1 MRRHNVINLVI
12 LALAALALSMTGCT
26 QESEQRPGVHPE
38 LWTNAML
45 GFPQSEENRGE
56 EESLQ
61 RRTDCIDTA
70 RSRIE
75 HGDGHGGQHGVA
87 EQTIY
92 RWRRQFSGME
102 VSDVRE
108 LRRLRDEN
116 ARLKKLLAE
125 RDLEV
130 EVMKEIQAKKW

>member
-1 MRRHNVINLVI
+1 MKKSRYKEEQIVSI
-12 LALAALALSMTGCT
+12 LREAEMDTVTS
-26 QESEQRPGVHPE
+26 
-38 LWTNAML
+38 
-45 GFPQSEENRGE
+45 
-56 EESLQ
+56 
-61 RRTDCIDTA
+61 TA
-70 RSRIE
+70 RK
-75 HGDGHGGQHGVA
+75 HGVA

-116 ARLKKLLAE
+116 GRLKKLLAE

>member
-1 MRRHNVINLVI
+1 
-12 LALAALALSMTGCT
+12 
-26 QESEQRPGVHPE
+26 
-38 LWTNAML
+38 ML

-75 HGDGHGGQHGVA
+75 HGDGHGASSMGWPSKRFIDGGGSS
-87 EQTIY
+87 T
-92 RWRRQFSGME
+92 GME

>member
-1 MRRHNVINLVI
+1 MKKSRYTEEQIVTI
-12 LALAALALSMTGCT
+12 LREAEASTVVA
-26 QESEQRPGVHPE
+26 
-38 LWTNAML
+38 
-45 GFPQSEENRGE
+45 
-56 EESLQ
+56 
-61 RRTDCIDTA
+61 TA
-70 RSRIE
+70 RK
-75 HGDGHGGQHGVA
+75 HGVA

-92 RWRRQFSGME
+92 RWRKRFAGME

-116 ARLKKLLAE
+116 ARLKKLVAE

>member
-1 MRRHNVINLVI
+1 MKKSRNKEEQIVSI
-12 LALAALALSMTGCT
+12 LREA
-26 QESEQRPGVHPE
+26 ESSTV
-38 LWTNAML
+38 TA
-45 GFPQSEENRGE
+45 
-56 EESLQ
+56 
-61 RRTDCIDTA
+61 TA
-70 RSRIE
+70 RKHR
-75 HGDGHGGQHGVA
+75 VA
-87 EQTIY
+87 EQSIY

-116 ARLKKLLAE
+116 ARLKKLVAE

>member
-1 MRRHNVINLVI
+1 MKKSRYKEEQIVSI
-12 LALAALALSMTGCT
+12 LREA
-26 QESEQRPGVHPE
+26 ESSTV
-38 LWTNAML
+38 TA
-45 GFPQSEENRGE
+45 
-56 EESLQ
+56 
-61 RRTDCIDTA
+61 TA
-70 RSRIE
+70 R
-75 HGDGHGGQHGVA
+75 QHGVA

-102 VSDVRE
+102 VSDVHE

>member
-1 MRRHNVINLVI
+1 MKKSRYKEEQIVSILREAESSTVTATAQHN
-12 LALAALALSMTGCT
+12 
-26 QESEQRPGVHPE
+26 
-38 LWTNAML
+38 
-45 GFPQSEENRGE
+45 
-56 EESLQ
+56 
-61 RRTDCIDTA
+61 
-70 RSRIE
+70 
-75 HGDGHGGQHGVA
+75 

>member
-1 MRRHNVINLVI
+1 MKRSRYKEEQIVSI
-12 LALAALALSMTGCT
+12 LREA
-26 QESEQRPGVHPE
+26 ESSRV
-38 LWTNAML
+38 TA
-45 GFPQSEENRGE
+45 
-56 EESLQ
+56 
-61 RRTDCIDTA
+61 TA
-70 RSRIE
+70 R
-75 HGDGHGGQHGVA
+75 QHGVA

-92 RWRRQFSGME
+92 RWRRQFAGMG

-116 ARLKKLLAE
+116 ARLKKLVAE